1 MAECDQQLQLQS
13 QLLQP
18 SKQER
23 QVMMKR
29 HEAPLQHFSSISTHR
44 PMMMIRAKMT
54 PKMIPTKAPVDLQR
68 RRFNWQCVIAMI
80 VSITYKGSGGGGG
93 VVVE

>member
-1 MAECDQQLQLQS
+1 
-13 QLLQP
+13 
-18 SKQER
+18 
-23 QVMMKR
+23 MMKR
-29 HEAPLQHFSSISTHR
+29 QEAPLQHFSSIRTHT

-54 PKMIPTKAPVDLQR
+54 PKMIPTKAPVDLQG

-80 VSITYKGSGGGGG
+80 INIIYRGSGGGGG